1 MQRIAI
7 IGGGITGLTCAY
19 RLARDGH
26 EVTVY
31 ERNAETGGLASSFES
46 NGFVFDYGPHE
57 FCTDNPA
64 LVETLQEL
72 LGDDLLLRHKH
83 AAQYFQ
89 GKFVDYPLAPL
100 EIVRQLPAK
109 LIARIVREVV
119 FQRLKST
126 VYTFSDHS
134 FEHWVANR
142 FGETLYKTYF
152 GPYTRKVW
160 GIEPDK
166 LDPRTASS
174 RISFNS
180 IFDYLLKSLS
190 YYLFGKNDFSS
201 IHSPLKDSFYY
212 TRGGIGTL
220 TTRLAEG
227 CKAAGVVF
235 ERCSDLVRIETDG
248 EAARALIFADGRID
262 DTFDFVVST
271 IPVTSLLESLG
282 HRTDQVNI
290 DFRSMVLVFLEVPQE
305 RVSPYSWAYF
315 PDPDISFQR
324 TTEFS
329 HFDAEMNPEGATGLC
344 LEISCFPEDEVW
356 RASDAE
362 IEDRIR
368 AELERVGMLDRD
380 VPCKAHIIRKK
391 FVYPIQFIGHVE
403 TVEKILEPVRSLSNV
418 VTTGRQGLYKYCNMN
433 ECMEMAFDVA
443 DQISKKSDTF
453 TYDLVG
459 KWKGAGLEGE
469 RTLQL
474 PLSPPGRNGVKV

>member
-248 EAARALIFADGRID
+248 EAARALIFATERIRS
-262 DTFDFVVST
+262 TSTSAVWCSSSWKSRRNVSRLT
-271 IPVTSLLESLG
+271 PGLTSPTRTSLSSAPLNSP
-282 HRTDQVNI
+282 T
-290 DFRSMVLVFLEVPQE
+290 SM
-305 RVSPYSWAYF
+305 R
-315 PDPDISFQR
+315 R
-324 TTEFS
+324 
-329 HFDAEMNPEGATGLC
+329 
-344 LEISCFPEDEVW
+344 
-356 RASDAE
+356 
-362 IEDRIR
+362 
-368 AELERVGMLDRD
+368 
-380 VPCKAHIIRKK
+380 
-391 FVYPIQFIGHVE
+391 
-403 TVEKILEPVRSLSNV
+403 
-418 VTTGRQGLYKYCNMN
+418 
-433 ECMEMAFDVA
+433 
-443 DQISKKSDTF
+443 
-453 TYDLVG
+453 
-459 KWKGAGLEGE
+459 
-469 RTLQL
+469 
-474 PLSPPGRNGVKV
+474 